1 MALALPL
8 IVLVVLYFFM
18 IRPQQRRMR
27 DRQSMVRSAGVGDE
41 VALAGGV
48 IGVIVAE
55 EDGSDVL
62 SLEVDTDVELR
73 VQRAAIA
80 QIITPASSGAPIDPS
95 EPAELPEGTGSD
107 N

>member
-8 IVLVVLYFFM
+8 IVLVILYFFM

-27 DRQSMVRSAGVGDE
+27 ERQAMVRAAGIGDE

-55 EDGSDVL
+55 EQGSEIL

-80 QIITPASSGAPIDPS
+80 QILTQSKTD
-95 EPAELPEGTGSD
+95 ELPEMPESPA
-107 N
+107 

>member
-8 IVLVVLYFFM
+8 IVLVILYFFM

-27 DRQSMVRSAGVGDE
+27 ERQKMIRAAGIGDE
-41 VALAGGV
+41 IALAGGV

-55 EDGSDVL
+55 EEGSDVL

-80 QIITPASSGAPIDPS
+80 QILTQAKAND
-95 EPAELPEGTGSD
+95 LPDMPESTS
-107 N
+107 

>member
-18 IRPQQRRMR
+18 IRPQQRRVR
-27 DRQSMVRSAGVGDE
+27 ERQSMVRSAGIGDE

-55 EDGSDVL
+55 ESESDVL

-80 QIITPASSGAPIDPS
+80 QILKSAGSTDSPGLSEGSGS
-95 EPAELPEGTGSD
+95 
-107 N
+107 